1 MLTHPLINFE
11 TKKYYWSAPKSKR
24 IYLQNILAN
33 TTKDGACVVNLDEYK
48 SIGTYGIA
56 FYVNGNNV
64 TYFDS
69 FGVEHIPKEIKRF
82 IGNKNIITNIFRIQ
96 AHNSIKC
103 GYFCIGFVDWHIL
116 WLTVCW
122 LAKIIQWQILQIS
135 YHHTI
140 SKHW

>member
-1 MLTHPLINFE
+1 MINFE
-11 TKKYYWSAPKSKR
+11 TKKYYWSAPKSKS

-33 TTKDGACVVNLDEYK
+33 TIKDGACVVNLDEYK
-48 SIGTYGIA
+48 SIGTYEIA

-64 TYFDS
+64 IYFDS
-69 FGVEHIPKEIKRF
+69 FGVEHIPKESKRF

-103 GYFCIGFVDWHIL
+103 GYFCTGFVDWHIL
-116 WLTVCW
+116 RLTVCW